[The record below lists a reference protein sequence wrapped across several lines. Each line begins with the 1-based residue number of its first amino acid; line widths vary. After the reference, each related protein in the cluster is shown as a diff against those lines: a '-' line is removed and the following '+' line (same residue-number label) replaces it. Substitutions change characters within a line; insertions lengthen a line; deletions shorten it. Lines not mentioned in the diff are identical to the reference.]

1 MFLIYSLPIAVL
13 AAWSMSGRLQRLAEY
28 RWRAPWLIWVAL
40 GIQVPLFSPLATG
53 LSAVWAAVLHIISY
67 GLLIAFMTLH
77 RGVGFGPMACG
88 TLLNLVAIVAN
99 GGLMPVTEDAW
110 TTAFPGMIHEG
121 ANSVLGDGRPL
132 WFLGDVMALPSWLPL
147 TNVFSIGDVLL
158 AIGLVYVVC
167 RVATGAHER
176 PRSRVRDLIEPLR
189 QRDFRRMWLAAVVSE
204 CGDWL
209 TVAAAVAW
217 AYERSGTSL
226 VAVVLLARM
235 IPPVALSLWAGA
247 LADRL
252 ERRRL
257 MVGSDLVRIVLVG
270 ATAVFLALGHTFAVV
285 ALIAAASAAG
295 AFFAPAAGAL
305 LPRLV
310 APSLLVR
317 SNALLGFTR
326 ETSMVVGLLAG
337 AGIVALVGPWAAVAL
352 DTASFAVSAILLA
365 GIAVGGRAVRSTDA
379 GGPAITKG
387 LAFAARTSDVGAAIV
402 AFSGATVATG
412 IVSAVL
418 AEHAATALELGG
430 AGYGQLLGA
439 LSAGLVIGQLAAGAV
454 WRQGS
459 FPRALALGLALMGLA
474 LALAAETTLL
484 ATALAA
490 LLIAGIADGA
500 TDVLFQSALQTRTPD
515 ELLGRVFG
523 IARLGTR
530 AGLVGG
536 VAIAALADINS
547 RQAILLASAILV
559 GSTVSLALGA
569 GLRTNAEVGVAP
581 V

>member
-13 AAWSMSGRLQRLAEY
+13 AAWSMGGRLLRLADHP
-28 RWRAPWLIWVAL
+28 WKAPWLIWMAL
-40 GIQVPLFSPLATG
+40 GIQIPLFSPLASG
-53 LSAVWAAVLHIISY
+53 LPALGAAGLHVVSY
-67 GLLIAFMTLH
+67 GLLIAFMALH

-88 TLLNLVAIVAN
+88 TLLNLAAIVAN
-99 GGLMPVTEDAW
+99 GGLMPVTADAW
-110 TTAFPGMIHEG
+110 QTAFPGTEHDG

-132 WFLGDVMALPSWLPL
+132 WFLGDVMALPSWAPL
-147 TNVFSIGDVLL
+147 ANVFSVGDILI

-176 PRSRVRDLIEPLR
+176 PRSRARDLVQPLG

-217 AYERSGTSL
+217 AYERSGTTL
-226 VAVVLLARM
+226 VAAVLLARM

-252 ERRRL
+252 ERRAL
-257 MVGSDLVRIVLVG
+257 MVGSDLVRVLLVG
-270 ATAVFLALGHTFAVV
+270 ATAVSLALGHTIAVL
-285 ALIAAASAAG
+285 ALIAAAAAAG

-317 SNALLGFTR
+317 ANALLGFTR
-326 ETSMVVGLLAG
+326 ETSMVLGLLAG
-337 AGIVALVGPWAAVAL
+337 AGLVALAGPWLAVAL
-352 DTASFAVSAILLA
+352 DAASFAASAALLA
-365 GIAVGGRAVRSTDA
+365 GIAVGGRPERSTGA
-379 GGPAITKG
+379 RGPAIAEG
-387 LAFAARTSDVGAAIV
+387 LAFAARRSDVGPAIL
-402 AFSGATVATG
+402 AFFGASAATG

-418 AEHAATALELGG
+418 ADHAATALDLG
-430 AGYGQLLGA
+430 ASGYGQLMGA
-439 LSAGLVIGQLAAGAV
+439 LSGGLVAGQLAAGAM

-459 FPRALALGLALMGLA
+459 FPRAIALCLALMGLA
-474 LALAAETTLL
+474 LALVADTPLV

-490 LLIAGIADGA
+490 LAIAGMVDGA
-500 TDVLFQSALQTRTPD
+500 SDVLFESSLQARTPD
-515 ELLGRVFG
+515 ALLGRVFG

-536 VAIAALADINS
+536 VAIAALAGAGS
-547 RQAILLASAILV
+547 QEAMLLASAILV
-559 GSTVSLALGA
+559 VSATALAVGT
-569 GLRTNAEVGVAP
+569 GLRSPEAEVAP
-581 V
+581 A